1 MIKQVKSKFIVNSST
16 LLFGTIIG
24 QLITFIFLPVVTN
37 LYSPEEL
44 GFYTTFIS
52 FSSIISIFYTLQY
65 NQTIPISKSD
75 KEQSELTIMSL
86 GITTLI
92 FSFLLFFS
100 VSFGDK
106 ILINLGFS
114 EFKKWKYYILLLSLL
129 LSLSQTLNY
138 WTLKQKKVKLISST
152 KISEGILF
160 NFGTISP
167 KLISSISK
175 DISLLIYSKII
186 SIIFTVFIFSVKI
199 KGFSFKNSFFT
210 YKNHLKNNISFPK
223 YGFPHSLFTV
233 SVKEIPVLV
242 ISSFFD
248 YKLVGLYF
256 ISLKFSQIPFS
267 MISSSL
273 YDVFLV
279 EFSESKNKMKTF
291 RLIFFSFLKIS
302 FPLLIVFYISIENIL
317 NMILDDTY
325 NESLKYIY
333 VLVPLYYFKLI
344 SSVFCQTVLIFF
356 KKQKYNFKMGVLI
369 FILTILSYLIG
380 YSLGSFIKGLI
391 ISVVSNIF
399 IIFLK
404 FYKSFKLIESDTKR
418 LI

>member
-1 MIKQVKSKFIVNSST
+1 MKEKLKSRFVVNSSK
-16 LLFGTIIG
+16 LLLGTIIG
-24 QLITFIFLPVVTN
+24 QLITFICLPVFTN

-44 GFYTTFIS
+44 GFYTTVIS

-65 NQTIPISKSD
+65 NQTIPISKSH

-86 GITTLI
+86 GIMTLI
-92 FSFLLFFS
+92 FFFLLFFS
-100 VSFGDK
+100 FYFGDK

-114 EFKKWKYYILLLSLL
+114 ELKKWKYYILVLSLL
-129 LSLSQTLNY
+129 LSLSQTLNF
-138 WTLKQKKVKLISST
+138 WILKRKKIKLISLT

-160 NFGTISP
+160 NFGSISP
-167 KLISSISK
+167 KFIRYMSK
-175 DISLLIYSKII
+175 DLSLLIYSKII
-186 SIIFTVFIFSVKI
+186 SIIFTVFIFLI
-199 KGFSFKNSFFT
+199 NMRGFLSKNSFFT
-210 YKNHLKNNISFPK
+210 YKNHLKNYISFPK
-223 YGFPHSLFTV
+223 YGLPHSLFSV

-267 MISSSL
+267 IISSSL

-279 EFSESKNKMKTF
+279 EFSESKNKGKTF
-291 RLIFFSFLKIS
+291 KLIFFSFLKIS
-302 FPLLIVFYISIENIL
+302 FPLLIVFYLLVEYVLKIT
-317 NMILDDTY
+317 LDDSFG
-325 NESLKYIY
+325 ESLKYIY

-356 KKQKYNFKMGVLI
+356 KKQKYNFKMGILI
-369 FILTILSYLIG
+369 FIFTIISYLIG
-380 YSLGSFIKGLI
+380 YLLGSFIKGLI
-391 ISVVSNIF
+391 ISVVSNIL
-399 IIFLK
+399 IIILK
-404 FYKSFKLIESDTKR
+404 FYKSFKLIESDTRR